1 MSKASDRQL
10 AATRAL
16 IAKGK
21 PFVLL
26 HTASRQ
32 ETALLIGARLTSRQ
46 LRCRMRGDG
55 CEPPGAVRR
64 VSPRARFAL
73 PTEPAPGD
81 DQALRGALPA
91 PMEFYTWATDE
102 ELAVWPEPPTNVRLV
117 TKDGQELPV
126 DLVYLGKQDRDLA
139 EFTPAQTSGCPPRT
153 GVVALDVWETA
164 PPCSRQDLC
173 GMRVTYMPPLCL
185 IKVDRGNA

>member
-1 MSKASDRQL
+1 VVIVSLQVQCAECHPEH
-10 AATRAL
+10 
-16 IAKGK
+16 G
-21 PFVLL
+21 
-26 HTASRQ
+26 
-32 ETALLIGARLTSRQ
+32 
-46 LRCRMRGDG
+46 LRCQLN
-55 CEPPGAVRR
+55 PHPATIKHYAVRFQ
-64 VSPRARFAL
+64 S
-73 PTEPAPGD
+73 
-81 DQALRGALPA
+81 

-139 EFTPAQTSGCPPRT
+139 EFTPAQTPGCPPRT

-173 GMRVTYMPPLCL
+173 GIRVTYMPPLCL